1 MFEEMVFN
9 REKQL
14 REENLKELR
23 NNLNDTD
30 VQFKIANYAEKHGFE
45 AEDIKERIKS
55 DDLVASFFA
64 KDPSKQNFTEKLV
77 AELLNTKTLPQSGKN
92 CIRFNNN
99 GDICSTK
106 SANTSKSADFL
117 IGNVYITQKYTR
129 STGGAQDNQYAD
141 VVDFLSKGSKK
152 YNVAAIVDGSYWDNS
167 KRQELKNFFNNN
179 NNVQILSMNDILTG
193 VVSFE

>member
-55 DDLVASFFA
+55 DDLVASF
-64 KDPSKQNFTEKLV
+64 SQ
-77 AELLNTKTLPQSGKN
+77 KTQVNKILQ
-92 CIRFNNN
+92 
-99 GDICSTK
+99 
-106 SANTSKSADFL
+106 
-117 IGNVYITQKYTR
+117 R
-129 STGGAQDNQYAD
+129 S
-141 VVDFLSKGSKK
+141 L
-152 YNVAAIVDGSYWDNS
+152 
-167 KRQELKNFFNNN
+167 
-179 NNVQILSMNDILTG
+179 
-193 VVSFE
+193 

>member
-14 REENLKELR
+14 REENLTELR

-30 VQFKIANYAEKHGFE
+30 VQFKIVNYAEKHGFE

-129 STGGAQDNQYAD
+129 STGGAQDNQYTD

>member
-45 AEDIKERIKS
+45 AKDIKERIKS

-77 AELLNTKTLPQSGKN
+77 AELLNTKTLPQSGK
-92 CIRFNNN
+92 
-99 GDICSTK
+99 K
-106 SANTSKSADFL
+106 L
-117 IGNVYITQKYTR
+117 Y
-129 STGGAQDNQYAD
+129 
-141 VVDFLSKGSKK
+141 
-152 YNVAAIVDGSYWDNS
+152 
-167 KRQELKNFFNNN
+167 
-179 NNVQILSMNDILTG
+179 QI
-193 VVSFE
+193 

>member
-1 MFEEMVFN
+1 MFEEMGFN

-30 VQFKIANYAEKHGFE
+30 VQFKIANYAEKYGFE
-45 AEDIKERIKS
+45 TEVIKERIKS

-64 KDPSKQNFTEKLV
+64 KAPSKQNFTEKLV

-92 CIRFNNN
+92 CVRFNNN

-152 YNVAAIVDGSYWDNS
+152 HNVAAIIDGSYWDNS
-167 KRQELKNFFNNN
+167 KRQELKIFFSDN
-179 NNVQILSMNDILTG
+179 NNVQVLSMDDILTG
-193 VVSFE
+193 GVNLE

>member
-1 MFEEMVFN
+1 MKKWVFN

-30 VQFKIANYAEKHGFE
+30 VQFKIANYAEKYGFE
-45 AEDIKERIKS
+45 TEVIKERIKS

-92 CIRFNNN
+92 CVKFNNN

-117 IGNVYITQKYTR
+117 IGNIYITQKYTR
-129 STGGAQDNQYAD
+129 SAGGAQDNQYAD

-152 YNVAAIVDGSYWDNS
+152 HNVAAIVDGPYWDNS
-167 KRQELKNFFNNN
+167 KRQELKIFFSDN
-179 NNVQILSMNDILTG
+179 NNVQVLSMDDILTG
-193 VVSFE
+193 GVNLE

>member
-30 VQFKIANYAEKHGFE
+30 VQFKIANYAEKHGFK

-55 DDLVASFFA
+55 DDLIASFFA

-99 GDICSTK
+99 GD
-106 SANTSKSADFL
+106 
-117 IGNVYITQKYTR
+117 
-129 STGGAQDNQYAD
+129 
-141 VVDFLSKGSKK
+141 
-152 YNVAAIVDGSYWDNS
+152 
-167 KRQELKNFFNNN
+167 NN
-179 NNVQILSMNDILTG
+179 
-193 VVSFE
+193 E

>member
-1 MFEEMVFN
+1 MKKWVFN

-23 NNLNDTD
+23 NNLNDTN
-30 VQFKIANYAEKHGFE
+30 VQFKIANYAEKYGFE
-45 AEDIKERIKS
+45 TEVIKERIKS

-92 CIRFNNN
+92 CVRFNNNN

-129 STGGAQDNQYAD
+129 SAGGAQDNQYAD

-152 YNVAAIVDGSYWDNS
+152 HNVAAIVDGPYWDNS
-167 KRQELKNFFNNN
+167 KRQELKIFFSDN
-179 NNVQILSMNDILTG
+179 NNVQVLSMDDILTG
-193 VVSFE
+193 GVNLE